1 MTELFLEEALDQC
14 EEDRNIIVYLSSAHA
29 IYRDPE
35 EEPVYL
41 PDTLGN
47 HTAKN
52 WLTAIQNN
60 NLEKTF
66 TVKAVVDKASESTP
80 DQIAV
85 YVDAVSGDK
94 EAQVLEIE
102 ANRAGLEALFH

>member
-14 EEDRNIIVYLSSAHA
+14 DENRNILVYLSSAHA
-29 IYRDPE
+29 IYKDPE
-35 EEPVYL
+35 EEPMYL

-47 HTAKN
+47 HIAKN
-52 WLTAIQNN
+52 WLIAIKNN

-66 TVKAVVDKASESTP
+66 TVKAVVDKASEYTP
-80 DQIAV
+80 DQIAIYIDV
-85 YVDAVSGDK
+85 VSGNK